1 MLLFET
7 EAEEDFTGAGL
18 DPRPA
23 DARTAAFLQRKGL
36 DVSRMVPRALHEV
49 PNLDHYHVIVAL
61 SKEAK
66 RAFPPRPR
74 KVVFLD
80 WNIPDPSAATG
91 TPEEV
96 EAAFESAHGF
106 LTSHIR
112 DLVDA
117 ILDED

>member
-1 MLLFET
+1 
-7 EAEEDFTGAGL
+7 
-18 DPRPA
+18 
-23 DARTAAFLQRKGL
+23 
-36 DVSRMVPRALHEV
+36 MVPRALHEV

-80 WNIPDPSAATG
+80 WNVADPSAVAG
-91 TPEEV
+91 PPEAV
-96 EAAFESAHGF
+96 EAAFESTHAF
-106 LTSHIR
+106 LTTHIR